1 MYEANSTDEVFR
13 RIAEHDERMKQISRE
28 VRQTA
33 GPKTKKGRQR
43 NLKGD
48 IVSASDVEEDRA
60 HIEFTQ
66 IVLKTDKFTLKT
78 KVETIMGMSAP
89 QLQGHVRKRM
99 RPIPKAEILRGD
111 FDKHAE
117 ALYTKLK
124 E

>member
-1 MYEANSTDEVFR
+1 M
-13 RIAEHDERMKQISRE
+13 AEHDERMKQISRE

-33 GPKTKKGRQR
+33 GPKTKKGRQKDLGG
-43 NLKGD
+43 N

-60 HIEFTQ
+60 RIEFTQ
-66 IVLKTDKFTLKT
+66 ITLKTDKFALKT
-78 KVETIMGMSAP
+78 KVETIRGMSPA

-99 RPIPKAEILRGD
+99 RPVPKADILRGD

-117 ALYTKLK
+117 ALYIKLK